1 MERLFAYIAECCKN
15 YDIDESHGLK
25 HSINTVEWA
34 KLLMAAETERTNPSE
49 ERMILYS
56 AALHDMCDAKYRNP
70 KEASEEIRI
79 WLVDSEKWSD
89 ETATAL
95 VNIIMTMSYSKL
107 KASMRN
113 GKPVY
118 PDHGP
123 WQRAY
128 HIARHADLLEGYKVR
143 RCMLYT
149 KHRLPQETPSAYW
162 PIVREVFYTRV
173 LNYVSD
179 GWIFLPKAVE
189 LSVDL
194 HRKAVDDL
202 NHENEDD

>member
-1 MERLFAYIAECCKN
+1 MERVYSYIDECCKKYN
-15 YDIDESHGLK
+15 IDESHGLK
-25 HSINTVEWA
+25 HSIDTVAWA
-34 KLLMAAETERTNPSE
+34 KLLIDAEQSCAPS

-70 KEASEEIRI
+70 KEASEEIRNGLI
-79 WLVDSEKWSD
+79 DSEKWSA

-107 KASMRN
+107 KASMLD

-118 PDHGP
+118 PNHGS

-149 KHRLPQETPSAYW
+149 KHRLPQENSTAYW
-162 PIVREVFYTRV
+162 PIVREVFYNRV

-179 GWIFLPKAVE
+179 GWIFLPKAIE

-194 HRKAVDDL
+194 HRKAVL
-202 NHENEDD
+202 HLQNENEND

>member
-1 MERLFAYIAECCKN
+1 MNRVYSYIDECCKKYN
-15 YDIDESHGLK
+15 IDESHGLK
-25 HSINTVEWA
+25 HSIDTVAWA
-34 KLLMAAETERTNPSE
+34 KLLIAAEQSCDPAE

-70 KEASEEIRI
+70 MEASEEIRN
-79 WLVDSEKWSD
+79 WLIDSEQWST
-89 ETATAL
+89 EMATAL
-95 VNIIMTMSYSKL
+95 EKIIMTMSYSKL
-107 KASMRN
+107 KLKMLE

-149 KHRLPQETPSAYW
+149 KHRLPQETPEEYW
-162 PIVREVFYTRV
+162 PIVREVFYNRV

-179 GWIFLPKAVE
+179 GWIFLPKAIE
-189 LSVDL
+189 LSVAL
-194 HRKAVDDL
+194 HRKAVLDL
-202 NHENEDD
+202 NHENEDE